1 MRVLRERD
9 AILLPQRLRLLGA
22 AKRVERVGG
31 DARTFL
37 GPGVVPSKKLSWAA
51 SAVSPSASASVE
63 WPSIR
68 SLPNMEALLTRRAS
82 KRTYRVCSGQKNDG
96 GLT

>member
-9 AILLPQRLRLLGA
+9 AILLPQRLRLIGA
-22 AKRVERVGG
+22 AKRVGS

-37 GPGVVPSKKLSWAA
+37 GPGVVPSKKFVVGGQRGVAERQRFGRVAVHPLAA
-51 SAVSPSASASVE
+51 QYGSAAHAPRIQKNI
-63 WPSIR
+63 PGLFR
-68 SLPNMEALLTRRAS
+68 P
-82 KRTYRVCSGQKNDG
+82 KNDG